1 MSVTLCLSLFVCVSL
16 PLTYSL
22 SLSLSLSLILLCLF
36 VSLSQDI
43 GGPDE
48 GMSMKQQGDLIFE
61 ILDKKPAFWA
71 APISLFDAIIG
82 GLAFFGKW
90 FDGAEDAAEL
100 ARIGKHFRYACI

>member
-1 MSVTLCLSLFVCVSL
+1 MFSFFSFVA
-16 PLTYSL
+16 
-22 SLSLSLSLILLCLF
+22 F
-36 VSLSQDI
+36 QDI

-100 ARIGKHFRYACI
+100 ARIGTYCTYIYFYTYSACLLIRKG

>member
-1 MSVTLCLSLFVCVSL
+1 
-16 PLTYSL
+16 
-22 SLSLSLSLILLCLF
+22 
-36 VSLSQDI
+36 
-43 GGPDE
+43 
-48 GMSMKQQGDLIFE
+48 MKQQGDLIFE

-100 ARIGKHFRYACI
+100 ARIGMYHYQRTFQLI